1 MSLAR
6 KMMVGLLLLL
16 MFAFITACSNEE
28 AGTDADDSNDTNEST
43 EVEEETETDT
53 DTNEQEEATEGG
65 GELKVAI
72 NAQPPTMDPQM
83 TTATATRD
91 VARLVFESLL
101 VLNDN
106 FEPVPF
112 LAEEVD
118 IDNNQ
123 TFTFHLRQGVKFHN
137 GEEMKAEDV
146 VASMNRWKQNGNKAK
161 QVIGDNEFVEVDEYT
176 VTLEL
181 SEPSPLA
188 LGIMATAGQFGAIMP
203 KEINEA
209 AGPDGVSEYIGTG
222 PFEFVE
228 WKQDNYVHLTK
239 FDDYQ
244 PLDEPS
250 DGLSGKREALVDDIY
265 FYISPD
271 ASTRLAG
278 IQSGEYDIAYQL
290 PFNNYQQ
297 LLETDLQVAPSLAGD
312 MILQYNTREGLM
324 SDNKMRHAVNAA
336 LNIDDI
342 LTASLVEP
350 EIYRAGANLME
361 ENNVQWHTTAGEEN
375 YNLNDP
381 DLAKQLLE
389 EAGYDGETVKIVTTR
404 DYQHYYDS
412 SVVIQ
417 QQLEQIGMNVELEV
431 YDWPTLTDLV
441 KDDSAW
447 HMRVNGF
454 TFQADPTTMLYLDSA
469 YSGVAEDEQLIS
481 GMKGIEMAETE
492 EEARAV
498 WEELQEYIWT
508 DFLPATKLGSYSHLY
523 VLAEDVEGFVYSNGS
538 IYWNVSKSN

>member
-1 MSLAR
+1 MKLR
-6 KMMVGLLLLL
+6 NLLFGLFLLLLL
-16 MFAFITACSNEE
+16 VLFSACSNED
-28 AGTDADDSNDTNEST
+28 ASTDANDANEANEST
-43 EVEEETETDT
+43 EVEEEAETD
-53 DTNEQEEATEGG
+53 EPAEVTEGG

-83 TTATATRD
+83 STATATRD

-123 TFTFHLRQGVKFHN
+123 TFTFHLRQGIKFHN
-137 GEEMKAEDV
+137 GDEMKAEDV
-146 VASMNRWKQNGNKAK
+146 VASMNRWKENENKAK
-161 QVIGDNEFVEVDEYT
+161 QVIGESEFIEVDEYT
-176 VTLEL
+176 VKLEL
-181 SEPSPLA
+181 SEPSSLA
-188 LGIMATAGQFGAIMP
+188 LGIMATVGQFGAIMP

-228 WKQDNYVHLTK
+228 WKQDNYIHLAK

-244 PLDEPS
+244 PLDEPA
-250 DGLSGKREALVDDIY
+250 DGLSGKREALVDDVY
-265 FYISPD
+265 FYIAPD

-297 LLETDLQVAPSLAGD
+297 LLDTDLQVAPSLAGD

-324 SDNKMRHAVNAA
+324 AEDKMRHAVNAA

-350 EIYRAGANLME
+350 EIYRAGSNLME
-361 ENNVQWHTTAGEEN
+361 ENNVQWYTTAGEEN
-375 YNLNDP
+375 YNVNDP
-381 DLAKQLLE
+381 ELAKQLLE

-431 YDWPTLTDLV
+431 YDWPTLTELV

-454 TFQADPTTMLYLDSA
+454 TFKADPTQILYLDSS
-469 YSGVAEDEQLIS
+469 YNGVREDEQLAA
-481 GMKGIEMAETE
+481 GMKAIEVAETE
-492 EEARAV
+492 EEAAAA
-498 WEELQEYIWT
+498 WEELQAYIWT
-508 DFLPATKLGSYSHLY
+508 DFLPMTKLGSYSHLY
-523 VLAEDVEGFVYSNGS
+523 VLGEDVEGFVYSNGS
-538 IYWNVSKSN
+538 LYWNVSKK

>member
-1 MSLAR
+1 MKLT
-6 KMMVGLLLLL
+6 KKWLFGLLLVLLVGLL
-16 MFAFITACSNEE
+16 AACSGDSDTESDSSSS
-28 AGTDADDSNDTNEST
+28 TDSNEST
-43 EVEEETETDT
+43 ESTES
-53 DTNEQEEATEGG
+53 TESSESSGSG

-91 VARLVFESLL
+91 VARLVFETLL

-112 LAEEVD
+112 LAEDVE
-118 IDNNQ
+118 IEDNQ
-123 TFTFHLRQGVKFHN
+123 KFTFYLREGVKFHN
-137 GEEMKAEDV
+137 GEEMTAEDV
-146 VASMNRWKQNGNKAK
+146 AASMNRWKENENKAK
-161 QVIGDNEFVEVDEYT
+161 QIIGDSEFVVVDDYT
-176 VTLEL
+176 VSLEL
-181 SEPSPLA
+181 AEPSSLA
-188 LGIMATAGQFGAIMP
+188 LGIMATAGQFAAIMP

-209 AGPDGVSEYIGTG
+209 AGPDGVTEYIGTG

-228 WKQDNYVHLTK
+228 WRQDNYIHLTK
-239 FDDYQ
+239 FADYE
-244 PLDEPS
+244 PLDEPA
-250 DGLSGKREALVDDIY
+250 DGLAGKREALVDDIY

-290 PFNNYQQ
+290 PFDSYQQ
-297 LLETDLQVAPSLAGD
+297 LLATDLQVEPSLAGD
-312 MILQYNTREGLM
+312 MILQYNAREGLFA
-324 SDNKMRHAVNAA
+324 DQKMRQAVNAT

-342 LTASLVEP
+342 LAASLVESD
-350 EIYRAGANLME
+350 IYSAGANLME
-361 ENNVQWHTTAGEEN
+361 ENNVQWYTTAGEEN
-375 YNLNDP
+375 YNVNDP

-389 EAGYDGETVKIVTTR
+389 EAGYNGETVKIVTTR

-417 QQLEQIGMNVELEV
+417 QQLEQVGMNVELEV
-431 YDWPTLTDLV
+431 YDWPTLTELV

-454 TFQADPTTMLYLDSA
+454 TFKPDPTQILYLDPT
-469 YSGVAEDEQLIS
+469 YNGVAEDEQIAA
-481 GMKGIEMAETE
+481 GMKAIEVAETE
-492 EEARAV
+492 EEARAA

-508 DFLPATKLGSYSHLY
+508 EALPMTKLGSYSHLY
-523 VLAEDVEGFVYSNGS
+523 VLGQDVDGFVYSNGS
-538 IYWNVSKSN
+538 IYWNVSVGN